1 MNSAGLRELSI
12 DELEP
17 LATGAWVLG
26 AGGGGS
32 PYFSWLNLRKL
43 YREDGAAKAVLD
55 WAASRTNDAAE
66 TSLDRLMQMAQIGR
80 SEAVE
85 LARTL
90 DETGCGEFIVGRK
103 GWKSRIRWTYSLRSL
118 GSAAQGQTAE
128 LKEID
133 PEVAEDAV
141 DQQQPPQPADV
152 PGDRGLTIAEAKRG
166 LATMFGVNPE
176 AIEIIIRS

>member
-1 MNSAGLRELSI
+1 MNKRI
-12 DELEP
+12 DERLVTE
-17 LATGAWVLG
+17 
-26 AGGGGS
+26 
-32 PYFSWLNLRKL
+32 LRKL

-55 WAASRTNDAAE
+55 WAAGRTNDAAE

-90 DETGCGEFIVGRK
+90 DEIGCGEFIVGRK
-103 GWKSRIRWTYSLRSL
+103 GWKSCIRWTYSLRSL
-118 GSAAQGQTAE
+118 GWAAQGQTAE

-141 DQQQPPQPADV
+141 DQQQPPPAAADA

-166 LATMFGVNPE
+166 LATMFGVSPE
-176 AIEIIIRS
+176 AIEIVVRS